1 MHTHFKHI
9 IALITSLVLPGI
21 PTASAVYFGNSP
33 LVPPTD
39 GVYLSP
45 QDVHAQYD
53 VVPGLQVILKDIQH
67 TGFTN
72 IVRTPVIGGTNE
84 TFDSIVLGNVS
95 INGGPFNAISLFGP
109 VQVFLFGYNPGDTGT
124 FDTEML
130 SMSLQS
136 VGGSVMIQESPTQ
149 QSKGKTTITDQ
160 GGGLF
165 RIDSF
170 FDVFTE
176 LSLDGGNNWVASV
189 DKTRVDLGNTPLPA
203 AWLLFVSALGALGL
217 LGWGRTP

>member
-1 MHTHFKHI
+1 
-9 IALITSLVLPGI
+9 
-21 PTASAVYFGNSP
+21 
-33 LVPPTD
+33 
-39 GVYLSP
+39 
-45 QDVHAQYD
+45 
-53 VVPGLQVILKDIQH
+53 
-67 TGFTN
+67 
-72 IVRTPVIGGTNE
+72 
-84 TFDSIVLGNVS
+84 
-95 INGGPFNAISLFGP
+95 
-109 VQVFLFGYNPGDTGT
+109 VFLFGYNPGDTGT